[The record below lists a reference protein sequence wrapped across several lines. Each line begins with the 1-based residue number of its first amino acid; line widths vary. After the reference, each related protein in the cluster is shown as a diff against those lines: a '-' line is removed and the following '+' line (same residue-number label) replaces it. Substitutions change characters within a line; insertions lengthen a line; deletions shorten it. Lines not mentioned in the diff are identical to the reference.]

1 MSIATVVTEGLS
13 WVVRTVKSAMRRRA
27 VADLPA
33 GEKLLK
39 ETEASVAEVD
49 KLAAGV
55 VK

>member
-1 MSIATVVTEGLS
+1 MTIAAITEGLAFIL
-13 WVVRTVKSAMRRRA
+13 RAIKTAMRRRDA
-27 VADLPA
+27 VDVPV

-39 ETEASVAEVD
+39 DTEASVAEVD